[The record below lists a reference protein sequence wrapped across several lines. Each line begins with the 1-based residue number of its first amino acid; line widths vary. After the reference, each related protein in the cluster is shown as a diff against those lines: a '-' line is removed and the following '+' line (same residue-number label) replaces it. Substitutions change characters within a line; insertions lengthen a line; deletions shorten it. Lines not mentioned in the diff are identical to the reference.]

1 MMKLGGKDKEHW
13 ITNIRITTMNMRI
26 MIMNKRI
33 TTMNRRI
40 VNQDAM
46 QGWLS
51 DH

>member
-13 ITNIRITTMNMRI
+13 IMNMKITTMNLRI

-46 QGWLS
+46 
-51 DH
+51 

>member
-1 MMKLGGKDKEHW
+1 MKLQGKDKEDW
-13 ITNIRITTMNMRI
+13 IMNMRITTMNLRI
-26 MIMNKRI
+26 MIMNKSI

-46 QGWLS
+46 QGRLN